1 MTNNE
6 NIKAVELVAE
16 LTQIRTMADGTY
28 RVTLDCPEYMLEQ
41 VRVLLGWLKDEVKV
55 VIVQSV

>member
-1 MTNNE
+1 MSKD
-6 NIKAVELVAE
+6 IVAVELVAE

-41 VRVLLGWLKDEVKV
+41 IRVLLGWLKDEVKV
-55 VIVQSV
+55 VMVKS